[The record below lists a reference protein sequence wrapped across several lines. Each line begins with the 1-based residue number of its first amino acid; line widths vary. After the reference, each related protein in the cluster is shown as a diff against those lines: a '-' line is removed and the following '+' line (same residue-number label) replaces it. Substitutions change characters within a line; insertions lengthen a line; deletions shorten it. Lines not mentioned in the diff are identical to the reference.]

1 MKKNTY
7 FNTNGFKENNTWIF
21 TSEVYEEIRRTIG
34 CRKPEQGGI
43 LGSSDGRHIDYY

>member
-1 MKKNTY
+1 MKWIKELFKMKRRNV
-7 FNTNGFKENNTWIF
+7 NTNESWII

-43 LGSSDGRHIDYY
+43 LG